1 MKTPK
6 IHESEYHFC
15 EILWENEPVNST
27 ELVRL
32 CKEKLGWSK
41 ATTYTV
47 IHRLSER
54 GAVKNEN
61 AVVTSLVSR
70 EEVQTFEID
79 ELIKK
84 RFRGSLPAF
93 INAFAKHE
101 KLCEADISEL
111 EKMISGYR
119 KGK

>member
-1 MKTPK
+1 METPK
-6 IHESEYHFC
+6 IYESEYQFC

-47 IHRLSER
+47 IRRLSER

-61 AVVTSLVSR
+61 AVVRSLVSR
-70 EEVQTFEID
+70 EEVQAFEID
-79 ELIKK
+79 DLVKK

-93 INAFAKHE
+93 INTFTKHE
-101 KLCEADISEL
+101 KLSESDIDEL
-111 EKMISGYR
+111 EKMISDYR
-119 KGK
+119 KGQ